1 MPLVLFLRC
10 VINGGGRR
18 FQAVF
23 YEHLKTAGRNQLILR
38 LGASIGRDVN
48 QLKISMHANL
58 NCAL

>member
-48 QLKISMHANL
+48 QLRYLCMQT
-58 NCAL
+58 